1 VTGLSEVRGT
11 CLLWHDR
18 EQLGAVEYELSLS
31 CSADEPV
38 TITGRLIGLPEDL
51 ALSLFGQ
58 RLTMRFEGGEEADCF
73 LADATG
79 RIALT
84 VNGLHSIAERRKD

>member
-1 VTGLSEVRGT
+1 MTGLSEVRGT

-38 TITGRLIGLPEDL
+38 TITGRLIGLPEELVL
-51 ALSLFGQ
+51 ALFGH
-58 RLTMRFEGGEEADCF
+58 RLTLRFEGGEQADCF
-73 LADATG
+73 LADSTG

-84 VNGLHSIAERRKD
+84 VNGLHSIAERSKD

>member
-1 VTGLSEVRGT
+1 MTGLIEDRGT
-11 CLLWHDR
+11 CLLWHDG
-18 EQLGAVEYELSLS
+18 EQVGAVGYELHLS
-31 CSADEPV
+31 CNADEPV
-38 TITGRLIGLPEDL
+38 TITGQLIGLPEEQIV
-51 ALSLFGQ
+51 SLFGQ

-84 VNGLHSIAERRKD
+84 VNGLHSIAERSKD